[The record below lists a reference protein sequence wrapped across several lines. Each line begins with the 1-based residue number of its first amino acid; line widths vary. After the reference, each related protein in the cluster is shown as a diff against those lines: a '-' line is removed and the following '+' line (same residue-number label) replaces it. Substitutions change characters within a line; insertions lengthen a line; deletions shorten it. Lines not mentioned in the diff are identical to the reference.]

1 LTAQALVIAFGES
14 AVFALVALCAGEFIL
29 SRVERLLARAIG
41 GAAVRDCAP
50 SATRLGAA
58 LLVGFGAAGYVGVGL
73 GLARIF
79 SWISLLIA
87 ALLVL
92 ALGRNVLRRYAA
104 AVRHLSPRSVDPHF
118 AGGLGAVAILVFG
131 NALAALASPTQPD
144 ELSYHLPQAEVI
156 VHTHRLPLTL
166 GGHYFYGNIPKLI
179 EVLYA
184 EALAVSDDF
193 PLTHL
198 VHLMIVLS
206 FLIFLYG
213 TIRRFFGRNT
223 GLLAVLMV
231 LLYGDFLENATTA
244 LIDAAG
250 VGYEIGSLLAFA
262 SWLEERH
269 PEDAAR
275 SALLIALALSVK
287 YTSAPMLLFLAVA
300 LAIALF
306 VLGARLGHRARFVAA
321 LAATVGVG
329 CGFWYGKN
337 AVRYGNPFYP
347 LYFGHPGVSDL
358 AYRGLLNDIQRFGPR
373 TLHDFVRI
381 PQHYAQLPDLSV
393 FLSFYLAPFA
403 LLVGRARVIVR
414 LLFAWFVLYTTY
426 WFFLATHQTRFL
438 MSAVVTAAILLA
450 ITLAHV
456 RAVVPRLALVAAALA
471 AIVFTN
477 THIVDPTYGNL
488 SYAAKVKLRWWTWA
502 YALGRETKTE
512 YLQPYFGCH
521 FTALQYLEQRHLQG
535 NVVDNWTQWHD
546 FGLTIYESGNKFLNF
561 ATTDRSAKLWA
572 DLRRSDFRYVYVRA
586 SMKTAFRHE
595 TDPQEIAYRDE
606 RLPVENTILHHAQPI
621 WSKDDCRLY
630 RIER

>member
-1 LTAQALVIAFGES
+1 MTARTVVVAFAEG
-14 AVFALVALCAGEFIL
+14 AVFALVALCAGEFVL
-29 SRVERLLARAIG
+29 SRAELLVARAIG
-41 GAAVRDCAP
+41 RPAVSDSAP
-50 SATRLGAA
+50 SATRLGSV
-58 LLVGFGAAGYVGVGL
+58 LLVGFGTAGYVGVGL
-73 GLARIF
+73 GLAHIF

-92 ALGRNVLRRYAA
+92 VLGRNVLRRYAA
-104 AVRHLSPRSVDPHF
+104 AARNLSLRTVDPLF
-118 AGGLGAVAILVFG
+118 GLGLGAVAILIVG
-131 NALAALASPTQPD
+131 NALAALAPPTQTD

-223 GLLAVLMV
+223 GLLAVLFV

-250 VGYEIGSLLAFA
+250 VSFEVGSVLAFG

-275 SALLIALALSVK
+275 SALMIALALSVK
-287 YTSAPMLLFLAVA
+287 YTSAAMLLFLAVA
-300 LAIALF
+300 LAMALF
-306 VLGARLGHRARFVAA
+306 VSGARLQHRARFVAA

-347 LYFGHPGVSDL
+347 LYFGHPGVSDV
-358 AYRGLLNDIQRFGPR
+358 AYRALLDDIQRFGPR

-381 PQHYAQLPDLSV
+381 PQRYAFLPDLSV
-393 FLSFYLAPFA
+393 FLSFYLAPFG
-403 LLVGRARVIVR
+403 LLVGGASVIVR
-414 LLFAWFVLYTTY
+414 LLFAWAVLYTTY

-450 ITLAHV
+450 ITLVHL
-456 RAVVPRLALVAAALA
+456 RAVLPRLALVAAALA

-477 THIVDPTYGNL
+477 TDDIDPTRASL
-488 SYAAKVKLRWWTWA
+488 SDATKVKLRWGTWA

-512 YLQPYFGCH
+512 YLEPYFGCH
-521 FTALQYLEQRHLQG
+521 IAALQYLEQRHLKG

-546 FGLTIYESGNKFLNF
+546 LDLTIYESGNDFRNL
-561 ATTDRSAKLWA
+561 ASTDRGVR
-572 DLRRSDFRYVYVRA
+572 LRASLRNTDIRFVYVRA
-586 SMKTAFRHE
+586 SRKAAFRLE
-595 TDPQEIAYRDE
+595 TDPQEVAYRDK
-606 RLPVENTILHHAQPI
+606 RLPLETMILRHVRLV
-621 WSKDDCRLY
+621 WSRDDCQLY
-630 RIER
+630 RIDW

>member
-1 LTAQALVIAFGES
+1 
-14 AVFALVALCAGEFIL
+14 
-29 SRVERLLARAIG
+29 
-41 GAAVRDCAP
+41 
-50 SATRLGAA
+50 
-58 LLVGFGAAGYVGVGL
+58 LLVGFGTTGYVGVAL
-73 GLARIF
+73 GVARIF

-87 ALLVL
+87 AVLVL
-92 ALGRNVLRRYAA
+92 ALGRNVLRRYAKA
-104 AVRHLSPRSVDPHF
+104 ARHLSLRTVDPLF
-118 AGGLGAVAILVFG
+118 GLGLGIVAVLIGG
-131 NALAALASPTQPD
+131 NALAALAPPTQAD

-193 PLTHL
+193 PLAHL

-223 GLLAVLMV
+223 GLLATLLV
-231 LLYGDFLENATTA
+231 LLYGDFLENGTSA

-250 VGYEIGSLLAFA
+250 ASFEVGSLLAFG

-275 SALLIALALSVK
+275 SALMIALALSVK

-300 LAIALF
+300 LAVALL
-306 VLGARLGHRARFVAA
+306 VSRARLRHQARFVTA
-321 LAATVGVG
+321 LAATVGIG

-347 LYFGHPGVSDL
+347 LYFGHPGVSEV
-358 AYRGLLNDIQRFGPR
+358 AYQALLDDIQRFGPR
-373 TLHDFVRI
+373 TLHNFVRI
-381 PQHYAQLPDLSV
+381 PQHYARLQDLSV

-403 LLVGRARVIVR
+403 LLVGRASMFVR

-438 MSAVVTAAILLA
+438 MSAVITAAVLLG
-450 ITLAHV
+450 ITLVHL
-456 RAVVPRLALVAAALA
+456 RALIPRLALVATALA

-477 THIVDPTYGNL
+477 AHIVDPTHGNL
-488 SYAAKVKLRWWTWA
+488 SYAAKIKLRWGTWA

-521 FTALQYLEQRHLQG
+521 FTALQYLEQRHLKG
-535 NVVDNWTQWHD
+535 NVIDNWTQWHD
-546 FGLTIYESGNKFLNF
+546 AVLTIYESGNKFRNF
-561 ATTDRSAKLWA
+561 ASTERRGRLWT
-572 DLRRSDFRYVYVRA
+572 DLRNRDIRYVYVRT

-595 TDPQEIAYRDE
+595 TDLQEVAYRDE
-606 RLPVENTILHHAQPI
+606 RLGVENAILRHARPI
-621 WSKDDCRLY
+621 WSQDDCRLY
-630 RIER
+630 RIRR

>member
-1 LTAQALVIAFGES
+1 LTARAFVVAFAES
-14 AVFALVALCAGEFIL
+14 AVFALVALCAGEFVL
-29 SRVERLLARAIG
+29 SRVELLVARAVG
-41 GAAVRDCAP
+41 RPTVRD
-50 SATRLGAA
+50 SAASGTRLGAV

-104 AVRHLSPRSVDPHF
+104 AARQLSLRSVDPLF
-118 AGGLGAVAILVFG
+118 GLGLAAVAILIGG
-131 NALAALASPTQPD
+131 NTLASLAPPTETD

-156 VHTHRLPLTL
+156 VHTHHLPLTL
-166 GGHYFYGNIPKLI
+166 GGHYFYGNIAKLL

-193 PLTHL
+193 PLAHL
-198 VHLMIVLS
+198 VHFMIVLS

-213 TIRRFFGRNT
+213 TIRRFFGRNA
-223 GLLAVLMV
+223 GLLAVLFV

-244 LIDAAG
+244 LIDAGG
-250 VGYEIGSLLAFA
+250 VSFEVGSVLAFG

-275 SALLIALALSVK
+275 SALMIALALSVK
-287 YTSAPMLLFLAVA
+287 YTSAAMLLFLAVA
-300 LAIALF
+300 LAVALL
-306 VLGARLGHRARFVAA
+306 VSGARLQHRARFVAA

-329 CGFWYGKN
+329 GGFWYAKN

-347 LYFGHPGVSDL
+347 LYFGHPGVSDT
-358 AYRGLLNDIQRFGPR
+358 AYRALLDDIQRFGPR

-381 PQHYAQLPDLSV
+381 PQRYAFLPDLSV

-403 LLVGRARVIVR
+403 LLIGRASVIVR

-438 MSAVVTAAILLA
+438 MSAVVTAAILLG
-450 ITLAHV
+450 ITLVHL
-456 RAVVPRLALVAAALA
+456 RAVLPRLTLVAAALA
-471 AIVFTN
+471 AIVFTS
-477 THIVDPTYGNL
+477 TDDLDPTRANL
-488 SYAAKVKLRWWTWA
+488 SDAAKGKVRWGTWA

-512 YLQPYFGCH
+512 YLEPYFGCH
-521 FTALQYLEQRHLQG
+521 ISALQYLEQRHLKG

-546 FGLTIYESGNKFLNF
+546 SDLTIYESGN
-561 ATTDRSAKLWA
+561 
-572 DLRRSDFRYVYVRA
+572 DFRNFTSTERGARLRASLRNDDIRFVYVRA
-586 SMKTAFRHE
+586 SRKAAFRQE
-595 TDPQEIAYRDE
+595 TDRQEVAYRE
-606 RLPVENTILHHAQPI
+606 RRLPVETIILRHAHSI
-621 WSKDDCRLY
+621 WSRDDCQLY
-630 RIER
+630 RINW